1 MEGPYLDAGDAID
14 ANPLSGTSHITFPP
28 PPPPPPPPL
37 PFHPLSL
44 VRFLSA
50 FYFIRIFSLSKKGG
64 AHTHTHTQIER
75 KRKKGRVWVGGWIER
90 QKERQREGMGGGG
103 RGGVPSMY
111 LPLFFHILNIH
122 PLKRCDVQMVGRARA
137 DLKDHSISY
146 LLITRSIFRRLI
158 HSGLHH
164 AHEYC
169 RHNAA
174 ASTIITSN
182 F

>member
-1 MEGPYLDAGDAID
+1 M
-14 ANPLSGTSHITFPP
+14 
-28 PPPPPPPPL
+28 
-37 PFHPLSL
+37 
-44 VRFLSA
+44 
-50 FYFIRIFSLSKKGG
+50 GG
-64 AHTHTHTQIER
+64 LRDR
-75 KRKKGRVWVGGWIER
+75 KRDRERGWE
-90 QKERQREGMGGGG
+90 EEEGGGG
-103 RGGVPSMY
+103 PSMY